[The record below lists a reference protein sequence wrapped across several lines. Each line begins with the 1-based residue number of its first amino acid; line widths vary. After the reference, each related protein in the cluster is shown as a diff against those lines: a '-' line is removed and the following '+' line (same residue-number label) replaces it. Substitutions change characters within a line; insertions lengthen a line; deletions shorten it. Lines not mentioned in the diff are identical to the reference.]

1 MKENEECSWETL
13 FFEEFPRS
21 CGRSTGIS
29 QRDGI
34 FWSST
39 LEQEDLSDSDC
50 TIKILNEKGQPT
62 FFLKYEDWR
71 NKLDTLQQ
79 LQRYL
84 RRCDYFVA
92 SEDTNDYVLV
102 CELTK
107 LKSEKELDR
116 PCSQNNSMTIGE
128 RKDQQFIDTLS
139 TLELHDGLW
148 EKVQEASSK
157 VCLLACQ
164 LRETEN
170 EAPYN
175 KLAKPFEE
183 PLLNESKENPEKGI
197 QYSNPEVEAKNF
209 IYKRIVTSI
218 DKPAIYRL
226 D

>member
-1 MKENEECSWETL
+1 
-13 FFEEFPRS
+13 
-21 CGRSTGIS
+21 
-29 QRDGI
+29 
-34 FWSST
+34 
-39 LEQEDLSDSDC
+39 
-50 TIKILNEKGQPT
+50 
-62 FFLKYEDWR
+62 
-71 NKLDTLQQ
+71 
-79 LQRYL
+79 
-84 RRCDYFVA
+84 
-92 SEDTNDYVLV
+92 
-102 CELTK
+102 
-107 LKSEKELDR
+107 
-116 PCSQNNSMTIGE
+116 MTIGE

-139 TLELHDGLW
+139 TLELHNGLW

>member
-62 FFLKYEDWR
+62 FFLKYEAWR

-79 LQRYL
+79 LKRYP

-107 LKSEKELDR
+107 VISIENLNKPSSKND
-116 PCSQNNSMTIGE
+116 SMTTEE
-128 RKDQQFIDTLS
+128 RKAQQFRDTLS
-139 TLELHDGLW
+139 TLKLHDDLW
-148 EKVQEASSK
+148 NRIQEASSK
-157 VCLLACQ
+157 VCLLACR
-164 LRETEN
+164 LREIDN
-170 EAPYN
+170 KAPYN
-175 KLAKPFEE
+175 ELAKPFEE
-183 PLLNESKENPEKGI
+183 PLLNESKENPEKGT
-197 QYSNPEVEAKNF
+197 QYPNSEVEAKGF
-209 IYKRIVTSI
+209 IYKRVVTSAG
-218 DKPAIYRL
+218 KPTIYRL